1 MSKVDIT
8 GTKLVWFGKDNVVFQ
23 SRSVTNKWGI
33 IYLTLKRQVYNPH
46 RFRHSVMCS

>member
-33 IYLTLKRQVYNPH
+33 IYLTLQRQVYNPQD
-46 RFRHSVMCS
+46 FGT